1 MARFIIDIPTE
12 EIKSK
17 NLSREILDFL
27 SKKYNIVVVNVV
39 KEDNEGQ
46 FHTSWGGENGTSEGQ
61 ELNDDK
67 AVEVLNA
74 LMIVQEVER
83 KNKALTDFRYE

>member
-74 LMIVQEVER
+74 LMIAQEVER